1 MIGWFKGVWKIVR
14 ESSKSSDKFQQE
26 FEVREFV
33 LPKFEVTI
41 RGPPSIK
48 YNAES
53 DSSIKKI
60 SLDIC
65 AK

>member
-1 MIGWFKGVWKIVR
+1 MR